1 VVRKGGNKTAF
12 ALGGGTGLTPAQ
24 QNNSGGSVGTASAER
39 KNKMLQRC
47 WGWDYKA
54 PCIYSI
60 TIAIADRQSMAL
72 GRLVVDNDGGG
83 NPANVVAHVEPTAAG
98 RAVVA
103 EWRRMG
109 ELTPAIRPLEIQIM
123 PDHIHF
129 IVRVTERLARPLGQI
144 IAGFK
149 TGSSKAA
156 TGKPGFWSEGFQD
169 TILFREGQLENMF
182 NYVRDNPRRLAV
194 KRLCREF
201 FTVRRDLAIVA
212 AVDEVGLTP
221 ARAATC
227 GGGTGLTPAR
237 AATCGGGTGLTPAR
251 AATCGGGTGLT
262 PAQQNHSGCS
272 VGLASAKPMTL
283 HFQAI
288 GNEAL
293 LKAPAIFQIQ
303 CSRSYLAYRR
313 VAKPGGGLKIA
324 RDENGRPIIETETGE
339 FREKLEVLLAMAA
352 KGAVLIS
359 PCISDGE
366 REIARRAMEAGA
378 RLITLSNKGFSN
390 LFKPGGKAFESASE
404 GRLLMLAPAAWPY
417 QPGEKKMT
425 RFDACALNRIA
436 QLIAGEG
443 AAEINYRGMKPGN
456 VEGLVAE
463 ACRSSTS

>member
-1 VVRKGGNKTAF
+1 MGEVVA
-12 ALGGGTGLTPAQ
+12 AV
-24 QNNSGGSVGTASAER
+24 GSVGTASAEP
-39 KNKMLQRC
+39 KNRMLQRC

-60 TIAIADRQSMAL
+60 TIAIADRRSMAL

-83 NPANVVAHVEPTAAG
+83 DPAKVAAHVEPSAAG
-98 RAVVA
+98 RAVEA

-109 ELTPAIRPLEIQIM
+109 ELTPAIKPLEIQIM

-149 TGSSKAA
+149 AGSSKAA
-156 TGKPGFWSEGFQD
+156 TGKPGFWGEGFQD
-169 TILFREGQLENMF
+169 TILFREGQLAFMF

-194 KRLCREF
+194 KRLYREF
-201 FTVRRDLAIVA
+201 FTVRRDL
-212 AVDEVGLTP
+212 EVMAGLAP
-221 ARAATC
+221 ARH
-227 GGGTGLTPAR
+227 
-237 AATCGGGTGLTPAR
+237 
-251 AATCGGGTGLT
+251 
-262 PAQQNHSGCS
+262 NHSACS
-272 VGLASAKPMTL
+272 VASALAGACPRRGQLL

-324 RDENGRPIIETETGE
+324 RDESGRPIIETETGE

-352 KGAVLIS
+352 KGAVLVS

-378 RLITLSNKGFSN
+378 RLITLSNKGFSK
-390 LFKPGGKAFESASE
+390 LFKPSGKAFESASE

-417 QPGEKKMT
+417 CPGEKKMT
-425 RFDACALNRIA
+425 RFDACTLNRIA

-443 AAEINYRGMKPGN
+443 AVDINYRGMKPGN
-456 VEGLVAE
+456 VEWLVAE
-463 ACRSSTS
+463 ACRADARPTGQEGAATSTEALGRQLGGPDAKTGR

>member
-1 VVRKGGNKTAF
+1 MV
-12 ALGGGTGLTPAQ
+12 AL
-24 QNNSGGSVGTASAER
+24 GSVGAASAEP

-47 WGWDYKA
+47 WGWDYRA
-54 PCIYSI
+54 ACIYSI
-60 TIAIADRQSMAL
+60 TIAIADRPSMAL

-83 NPANVVAHVEPTAAG
+83 DPAKVVAHVELTAAG
-98 RAVVA
+98 RAVEA

-109 ELTPAIRPLEIQIM
+109 ELTPAIKPLEIQIM

-156 TGKPGFWSEGFQD
+156 TGEPGFWSEGFQD

-194 KRLCREF
+194 KRLYREF
-201 FTVRRDLAIVA
+201 FTVRRDLAVR
-212 AVDEVGLTP
+212 LTP
-221 ARAATC
+221 N
-227 GGGTGLTPAR
+227 
-237 AATCGGGTGLTPAR
+237 
-251 AATCGGGTGLT
+251 
-262 PAQQNHSGCS
+262 QQNNGDSS
-272 VGLASAKPMTL
+272 AGLALAKPMTL

-288 GNEAL
+288 GNEVL

-313 VAKPGGGLKIA
+313 VAKPGVGLKIA
-324 RDENGRPIIETETGE
+324 RDESGRPIIETETGE

-366 REIARRAMEAGA
+366 REIARRAMEANA
-378 RLITLSNKGFSN
+378 KLITLSNKGFSP
-390 LFKPGGKAFESASE
+390 LFKPSGRAFDSASE
-404 GRLLMLAPAAWPY
+404 GRLLMLAPAGWPY
-417 QPGEKKMT
+417 CPGEKKMT

-436 QLIAGEG
+436 QLMAGDG
-443 AAEINYRGMKPGN
+443 AAEINYHGMKPGN

-463 ACRSSTS
+463 ACRADARPTGQEVAR

>member
-1 VVRKGGNKTAF
+1 MVAF
-12 ALGGGTGLTPAQ
+12 
-24 QNNSGGSVGTASAER
+24 GSVGAASAEP

-47 WGWDYKA
+47 WGWDYRA
-54 PCIYSI
+54 ACIYSI
-60 TIAIADRQSMAL
+60 TIAIADRPSMAL

-83 NPANVVAHVEPTAAG
+83 DPAKVVAHVELTAAG
-98 RAVVA
+98 RAVEA

-109 ELTPAIRPLEIQIM
+109 ELTPAIKPLEIQIM

-194 KRLCREF
+194 KRLYREF
-201 FTVRRDLAIVA
+201 FTVRRDLA
-212 AVDEVGLTP
+212 VGLTP
-221 ARAATC
+221 N
-227 GGGTGLTPAR
+227 
-237 AATCGGGTGLTPAR
+237 
-251 AATCGGGTGLT
+251 
-262 PAQQNHSGCS
+262 QQNNSDSS
-272 VGLASAKPMTL
+272 VDLALAKPMTL

-324 RDENGRPIIETETGE
+324 RDESVRPIIETETGE

-378 RLITLSNKGFSN
+378 RLITLSNKGFSK

-443 AAEINYRGMKPGN
+443 AAEINYHGMKPSN
-456 VEGLVAE
+456 VDGLVAE
-463 ACRSSTS
+463 ACRADARPTGQEVAR